1 MLIEKDIN
9 MDVVD
14 EPKCEINSWDDM
26 NLRDNVLR
34 GIYAYGFE
42 KPSDIQKKAILPIIS
57 GRDLIA
63 QAQSGSG
70 KTGAFSIS
78 TLQKID
84 TSKSYTQALILV
96 PTHELA
102 KQITEVIKQLGRFME
117 GLRVK
122 TLIGGTSIRED
133 VRDMDANPPHI
144 IIGCTGRV
152 YDMFQK
158 RFVITTD
165 IKLLILDEADEMLS
179 QGFGAQIKDMFQY
192 YFSENLQVAL
202 FSATMPIEMLR
213 LTERFMR
220 TPQKIIVKKEDLS
233 LQCIQQ
239 FFVAMRDDEMKY
251 ETLKDLFSAISS
263 SKCIIY
269 CNSVR
274 RVIMLYEAMK
284 RDQFSVCHI
293 HSNMD
298 KEERYRV
305 LSHFRTGD
313 SRVLIS
319 SDITSRGIDIQQVST
334 VINFDIPRSVYTYL
348 HRIGRG
354 GRWGRK
360 GFAINFLTKPEIRD
374 IKRIESF
381 YNINIEELPSN
392 FNGQI

>member
-1 MLIEKDIN
+1 

-14 EPKCEINSWDDM
+14 ESKCEINSWDDM

-42 KPSDIQKKAILPIIS
+42 KPSDIQKKAIVPIVS

-102 KQITEVIKQLGRFME
+102 KQITDVIQQLGKFIE

-133 VRDMDANPPHI
+133 VRDMDENPPHI
-144 IIGCTGRV
+144 IVGCTGRV

-192 YFSENLQVAL
+192 YFSEDLQVAL

-220 TPQKIIVKKEDLS
+220 NPQKIIVKKEDLS

-293 HSNMD
+293 HSSMN
-298 KEERYRV
+298 KTERYSI

-319 SDITSRGIDIQQVST
+319 SDITARGIDIQQVST

-381 YNINIEELPSN
+381 YNINIEELPAN